1 MSATDK
7 IREFSSHSPPYTPLD
22 VQHQLTAFIN
32 EMTDPEKQNILQLL
46 ENILNNEKRRLQRKH
61 QSIKTDVSIGS
72 RAGNGII
79 KNLSPG
85 GAFLATRRFYPPG
98 SEITLSFPILNFE
111 FPVKLKAEVI
121 WLSPKG
127 MGLKFK
133 SSQKLDHRLAAQK
146 LADALGSSSPES

>member
-1 MSATDK
+1 MSATDNMHDLST
-7 IREFSSHSPPYTPLD
+7 RSPLHSLPD
-22 VQHQLTAFIN
+22 FQHQITTFIN
-32 EMTDPEKQNILQLL
+32 EMTDPERQNILQLL
-46 ENILNNEKRRLQRKH
+46 ESFVNNEKRTRHRRD
-61 QSIKTDVSIGS
+61 QSIKTEVSSGS
-72 RAGNGII
+72 RASSGII

-98 SEITLSFPILNFE
+98 SEIALSFPILNFE

-121 WLSPKG
+121 WISPKG

-146 LADALGSSSPES
+146 LADAMGSIPSES